1 MEKSQRS
8 SGKGLMNQIVTA
20 RRCFEHSEKM
30 EVSSGYSK
38 TGRFISYRLFNKELM
53 GITQRFLHVGRN
65 DGKWGSTLDGK
76 KRTQESENMANR

>member
-38 TGRFISYRLFNKELM
+38 TGSFISYRLTNKAPM
-53 GITQRFLHVGRN
+53 GITQRFLPVGRN
-65 DGKWGSTLDGK
+65 DESGETAIVK
-76 KRTQESENMANR
+76 KQREW

>member
-1 MEKSQRS
+1 MEKSRS
-8 SGKGLMNQIVTA
+8 TCGKGLMNQIVTA

-65 DGKWGSTLDGK
+65 DERGEIAIVGKSLL
-76 KRTQESENMANR
+76 

>member
-38 TGRFISYRLFNKELM
+38 TGRFISYRLFNKEPM
-53 GITQRFLHVGRN
+53 GITQRFLPVGRN
-65 DGKWGSTLDGK
+65 DERGEIAIVKKTTLVMK
-76 KRTQESENMANR
+76 KKK

>member
-65 DGKWGSTLDGK
+65 DERGEIAIAKKTTLVMK
-76 KRTQESENMANR
+76 KKK

>member
-1 MEKSQRS
+1 
-8 SGKGLMNQIVTA
+8 MNQIVTA

-38 TGRFISYRLFNKELM
+38 SGRLILYRLINKELI

-65 DGKWGSTLDGK
+65 DERGEIAIAKKTTLVMK
-76 KRTQESENMANR
+76 KKK

>member
-38 TGRFISYRLFNKELM
+38 TGRFISYRLFNKEPM
-53 GITQRFLHVGRN
+53 GITQRFLPVGRN
-65 DGKWGSTLDGK
+65 DESGEIAMAK
-76 KRTQESENMANR
+76 KIMLAVKQG

>member
-53 GITQRFLHVGRN
+53 GITQRFLPVGRN
-65 DGKWGSTLDGK
+65 DESDENDIAKKITLADVV
-76 KRTQESENMANR
+76 

>member
-8 SGKGLMNQIVTA
+8 SGKGLLNQLITA

-65 DGKWGSTLDGK
+65 DERGEIAIVKKTTLVMK
-76 KRTQESENMANR
+76 KKK

>member
-38 TGRFISYRLFNKELM
+38 TGSLISYRLTNKELM
-53 GITQRFLHVGRN
+53 GITQRFLPVGRN
-65 DGKWGSTLDGK
+65 DESDENDIAKKITLADVV
-76 KRTQESENMANR
+76 

>member
-8 SGKGLMNQIVTA
+8 SGKDLMNQIVTA

-38 TGRFISYRLFNKELM
+38 SGRLILYRLINKELI

-65 DGKWGSTLDGK
+65 DDRGETAIVK
-76 KRTQESENMANR
+76 KTK

>member
-38 TGRFISYRLFNKELM
+38 SGRLILYRLINKELI

-65 DGKWGSTLDGK
+65 DERGEIAIVKKTTLVMK
-76 KRTQESENMANR
+76 KKK

>member
-38 TGRFISYRLFNKELM
+38 SGRLISYRLFNKELM
-53 GITQRFLHVGRN
+53 GITQRFLPVGRN
-65 DGKWGSTLDGK
+65 DESDENDIAKKITLADVV
-76 KRTQESENMANR
+76 

>member
-65 DGKWGSTLDGK
+65 DESGETAIVK
-76 KRTQESENMANR
+76 KQREW

>member
-1 MEKSQRS
+1 MEKSRS
-8 SGKGLMNQIVTA
+8 TCGKGLLNQIVTV
-20 RRCFEHSEKM
+20 RCCFERSEKM

-65 DGKWGSTLDGK
+65 DESGETAIVK
-76 KRTQESENMANR
+76 KEREW

>member
-38 TGRFISYRLFNKELM
+38 TGRLILYRLINKELM
-53 GITQRFLHVGRN
+53 GITQRFLPVGRN
-65 DGKWGSTLDGK
+65 DDRGETAIVKKTTLVMK
-76 KRTQESENMANR
+76 KKK